1 MALYPLIQPLSQ
13 VSSRLGTV
21 LVKCALISYSNLD
34 MLSYM
39 LLYLI
44 ISTMYSCRIVK
55 LSSPYLNLLM
65 ISGAIL
71 YYVVVIM
78 FGLDVDLVDFTT
90 VDIVRC
96 QVRTCS
102 FYKEMFFD
110 SLSTFEILHAKI
122 VQMSSHGK
130 METRQRDCFA
140 SHYSDL
146 CYST

>member
-1 MALYPLIQPLSQ
+1 
-13 VSSRLGTV
+13 
-21 LVKCALISYSNLD
+21 
-34 MLSYM
+34 
-39 LLYLI
+39 
-44 ISTMYSCRIVK
+44 
-55 LSSPYLNLLM
+55 M

-102 FYKEMFFD
+102 FYKERFFD

-122 VQMSSHGK
+122 VQI
-130 METRQRDCFA
+130 EFTQ
-140 SHYSDL
+140 
-146 CYST
+146 